1 MKPIQHHGYF
11 DADGRLCAESFK
23 AAISALK
30 ARGVPV
36 VLTVKEW
43 KDGRSNQANRYYWG
57 VVVELIHMGM
67 NDAGHE
73 VTREGTHEL
82 LKYRFLREDK
92 PLGNDGEFVTTIKST
107 SELNRE
113 EFAQY
118 IEHCQRFAAE
128 YLNVTIP
135 NAGEQMEIAA

>member
-1 MKPIQHHGYF
+1 MKVKYYGTW
-11 DADGRLCAESFK
+11 DAKGKLQ
-23 AAISALK
+23 AAAFVSALNGF
-30 ARGVPV
+30 RSRRVPV
-36 VLTVKEW
+36 VFTVEEDKG
-43 KDGRSNQANRYYWG
+43 KRSTQANKYYWG

-67 NDAGHE
+67 KDAGHE
-73 VTREGTHEL
+73 VTREATHEL
-82 LKYRFLREDK
+82 LKYRFLREDV

-107 SELNRE
+107 CELNRE

>member
-1 MKPIQHHGYF
+1 MKVKYYGTW
-11 DADGRLCAESFK
+11 DAKGKLQ
-23 AAISALK
+23 AAAFVSALNGF
-30 ARGVPV
+30 RSRSVPV
-36 VLTVKEW
+36 VFTVEEDKG
-43 KDGRSNQANRYYWG
+43 KRSTQANKYYWG

>member
-1 MKPIQHHGYF
+1 MKHYGYF
-11 DADGRLCAESFK
+11 DEQGALQASSFRSEVN
-23 AAISALK
+23 AFR
-30 ARGVPV
+30 ARRVPV
-36 VLTVKEW
+36 VLTVTEW
-43 KDGRSNQANRYYWG
+43 KDKRSNQANKYYWG
-57 VVVELIHMGM
+57 VVVELICAGM

-73 VTREGTHEL
+73 VTRKGTHEL